1 MVNED
6 YMTYNDYGTTGT
18 PDDSLNRLSE
28 IDDSATAQ
36 PLASYQYLGLNT
48 IVTEKYQEPEI
59 ELDYTGGTDAY
70 TGLDQFGRAI
80 DQVWKNYSTGGSP
93 LDEFKYGYNSAG
105 DVQWKQNVAADDA
118 GQLFDESYTYNDL
131 GELTGAQRGQLTS
144 DGKGGEVVN
153 GGTPIYSA
161 SLDGLGPTS
170 DGPLPGND
178 ANQTAGCSY
187 DNAGNLTFDGTNT
200 YTYNA
205 WNRLVQVSDSS
216 TTVNYGYDGDR
227 PAWSSESPSNTT
239 DYYFY
244 AGSQVVETREKHPT
258 GQRRVG
264 AGPVPVRLVGPE
276 RRPDLPRHDH
286 MPAGQPTATDRI
298 YYLTDANDN
307 VTAITN
313 NAGRCRSDT
322 CIRPSAKSR
331 TTTALAAVGSW
342 STASANHNTILF
354 AGQNLDPT
362 TGLNYD
368 HAALVQSGPT
378 ERHVP
383 YARPD
388 GLRRRRPE
396 PLPLLRQQPDL
407 RNRPDRAGSRRPPEC
422 GKRDWARNGG
432 TTTGFTSPGTA
443 SRFSC
448 PTARLFRAR
457 KATTGPPSA
466 SPWATPAPDHLVGS
480 AYRRLN
486 RAAGRLAGQ
495 RGGVREGRRTR
506 PWLGSGRACSS
517 AVASS

>member
-1 MVNED
+1 M
-6 YMTYNDYGTTGT
+6 
-18 PDDSLNRLSE
+18 
-28 IDDSATAQ
+28 
-36 PLASYQYLGLNT
+36 ASYQYLGLNT

-200 YTYNA
+200 YTYDA
-205 WNRLVQVSDSS
+205 WNRLVQVSNSS
-216 TTVNYGYDGDR
+216 TTVNYEYDGENR
-227 PAWSSESPSNTT
+227 LVERAIGRTT

-244 AGSQVVETREKHPT
+244 AGSQVVETRETTSGQNAASAPVQYQYVWSAQSDAPILRDTISSST
-258 GQRRVG
+258 GQ
-264 AGPVPVRLVGPE
+264 PIP
-276 RRPDLPRHDH
+276 
-286 MPAGQPTATDRI
+286 TDRI

-313 NAGRCRSDT
+313 NAGQVLERYVYS
-322 CIRPSAKSR
+322 P
-331 TTTALAAVGSW
+331 
-342 STASANHNTILF
+342 F
-354 AGQNLDPT
+354 GQVD
-362 TGLNYD
+362 
-368 HAALVQSGPT
+368 V
-378 ERHVP
+378 
-383 YARPD
+383 
-388 GLRRRRPE
+388 LR
-396 PLPLLRQQPDL
+396 LLQRQL
-407 RNRPDRAGSRRPPEC
+407 
-422 GKRDWARNGG
+422 
-432 TTTGFTSPGTA
+432 
-443 SRFSC
+443 
-448 PTARLFRAR
+448 
-457 KATTGPPSA
+457 
-466 SPWATPAPDHLVGS
+466 
-480 AYRRLN
+480 
-486 RAAGRLAGQ
+486 GQ
-495 RGGVREGRRTR
+495 GQHF
-506 PWLGSGRACSS
+506 P
-517 AVASS
+517 